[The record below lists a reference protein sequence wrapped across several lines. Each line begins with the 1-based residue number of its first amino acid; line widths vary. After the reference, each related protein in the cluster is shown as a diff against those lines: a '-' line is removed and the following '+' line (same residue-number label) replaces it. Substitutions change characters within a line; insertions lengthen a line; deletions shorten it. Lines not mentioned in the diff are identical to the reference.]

1 MKATRR
7 CSPSPFHY
15 SLWGQRKRAGSVT
28 HKKKKH
34 KEEGD
39 KPLFMGGEVV
49 NPVGDHIWGDLTIVK
64 DIKNDKWISKM
75 FEEEEKRKNIRKT

>member
-1 MKATRR
+1 
-7 CSPSPFHY
+7 
-15 SLWGQRKRAGSVT
+15 
-28 HKKKKH
+28 
-34 KEEGD
+34 
-39 KPLFMGGEVV
+39 MGREVV